1 MNFEPEMH
9 ETNATPTS
17 HAESSVFRI
26 LVCASRPEMIAL
38 TALLDASDGR
48 CRCIVSND
56 VDEFR
61 GRLLEDRCE
70 VVLVSEEDLDRSLA
84 DDVRRLQP
92 HCSLVVAAPTVD
104 VDGIRRAMQ
113 FGATDFL
120 SGPMSAEEVERRI
133 EGASR
138 RSRER
143 IEHEERMHRLRSLS
157 RRLEAETRSDVDL
170 EPGIDGEES
179 PSEACADETNSE
191 MSIDRESD
199 QVRRLDE
206 VAMCSEFRTLIRQE
220 LDVEDLLRTALEYL
234 LVKTGPTN
242 AAVYLAGGDDSFGLG
257 AYVNCDLPR
266 KSVEPM
272 LRRLCDE
279 ACPAVAEHVDVLRFE
294 DAKDFVSE
302 CELGPDVSADIEMV
316 AVPCHHDG
324 ECFAV
329 MFLFRD
335 SEQGFEDE
343 TAQVLGAL
351 RSILAEQL
359 ATLIRVHNRL
369 ENAWPDAPAD
379 GETDEETDEDL
390 GWDDLAA

>member
-1 MNFEPEMH
+1 
-9 ETNATPTS
+9 
-17 HAESSVFRI
+17 
-26 LVCASRPEMIAL
+26 
-38 TALLDASDGR
+38 
-48 CRCIVSND
+48 
-56 VDEFR
+56 
-61 GRLLEDRCE
+61 
-70 VVLVSEEDLDRSLA
+70 
-84 DDVRRLQP
+84 
-92 HCSLVVAAPTVD
+92 
-104 VDGIRRAMQ
+104 
-113 FGATDFL
+113 
-120 SGPMSAEEVERRI
+120 
-133 EGASR
+133 
-138 RSRER
+138 
-143 IEHEERMHRLRSLS
+143 
-157 RRLEAETRSDVDL
+157 
-170 EPGIDGEES
+170 
-179 PSEACADETNSE
+179 
-191 MSIDRESD
+191 
-199 QVRRLDE
+199 
-206 VAMCSEFRTLIRQE
+206 MCSEFRTLIRQE

-294 DAKDFVSE
+294 DAKEFVSD
-302 CELGPDVSADIEMV
+302 CELGAEVSEDIEMV

-359 ATLIRVHNRL
+359 ATLIRVGVIWMGPCCSASVSGFFEGALLVPLCLLTTTRL
-369 ENAWPDAPAD
+369 LSI
-379 GETDEETDEDL
+379 GTS
-390 GWDDLAA
+390 LA

>member
-17 HAESSVFRI
+17 HTGSTVFQI

-38 TALLDASDGR
+38 TALLEASDGR
-48 CRCIVSND
+48 CRCIVSTD

-70 VVLVSEEDLDRSLA
+70 VVLIAEEDLDRSLA

-92 HCSLVVAAPTVD
+92 HGSVVVAAPTVD
-104 VDGIRRAMQ
+104 VDGIRQAMQ

-133 EGASR
+133 EGAAR

-157 RRLEAETRSDVDL
+157 RRLDTEARPAADPEEVATAHEAPVET
-170 EPGIDGEES
+170 P
-179 PSEACADETNSE
+179 ADEAITDAPLE
-191 MSIDRESD
+191 GDSD

-242 AAVYLAGGDDSFGLG
+242 AAVYLAGGDESFGLG

-266 KSVEPM
+266 KSAEPM

-294 DAKDFVSE
+294 DAKEFVTE
-302 CELGPDVSADIEMV
+302 CELGSDVSSDLEMV

-335 SEQGFEDE
+335 SEQGFEDD

-369 ENAWPDAPAD
+369 ENTWPDAPA
-379 GETDEETDEDL
+379 DEETDEDL

>member
-17 HAESSVFRI
+17 HAESSVFRV

-38 TALLDASDGR
+38 TALLEASDGR

-92 HCSLVVAAPTVD
+92 HGSVVVAAPTVD

-113 FGATDFL
+113 LGATDFL

-133 EGASR
+133 EAAAR

-143 IEHEERMHRLRSLS
+143 VEHEERMHRLRSLS
-157 RRLEAETRSDVDL
+157 RRLEAEARAAEDL
-170 EPGIDGEES
+170 ESADTSEEV
-179 PSEACADETNSE
+179 PTEPAGPETTSEPPFAGG
-191 MSIDRESD
+191 SD
-199 QVRRLDE
+199 QVRKLDE

-220 LDVEDLLRTALEYL
+220 LDVEDLLRTALEFL

-242 AAVYLAGGDDSFGLG
+242 AAVYLAGGDESFGLG

-279 ACPAVAEHVDVLRFE
+279 ACPAVAEHIDVLRFE

-302 CELGPDVSADIEMV
+302 CELGPEVSADLEMV

-335 SEQGFEDE
+335 SEHGFEDE

-379 GETDEETDEDL
+379 DEDTDEDL

>member
-9 ETNATPTS
+9 DTNAIPSSPTGS
-17 HAESSVFRI
+17 PVFRVQ
-26 LVCASRPEMIAL
+26 VCASRPEMIAL
-38 TALLDASDGR
+38 AALLEASDGR
-48 CRCIVSND
+48 CRCTVSCD

-70 VVLVSEEDLDRSLA
+70 VLLVAEEDLDRSLA
-84 DDVRRLQP
+84 EDVRRLQP
-92 HCSLVVAAPTVD
+92 HGSMVVAAPTVD
-104 VDGIRRAMQ
+104 VDGLRRAMQ
-113 FGATDFL
+113 YGATDFL
-120 SGPMSAEEVERRI
+120 SGPMSAEEVESRI
-133 EGASR
+133 EGAAR

-143 IEHEERMHRLRSLS
+143 TEHEERMHRLRNLS
-157 RRLEAETRSDVDL
+157 RRLEAGHRPPADVDPAVDA
-170 EPGIDGEES
+170 EASPES
-179 PSEACADETNSE
+179 PAEEACPPAPAEGDA
-191 MSIDRESD
+191 D

-242 AAVYLAGGDDSFGLG
+242 AAVYLAGGDESFGLG

-272 LRRLCDE
+272 LQRLCDE

-294 DAKDFVSE
+294 DAMDFVKECDLGSE
-302 CELGPDVSADIEMV
+302 VSTDLEMV

-351 RSILAEQL
+351 RAILAEQL

-369 ENAWPDAPAD
+369 ENAWPEEPAD
-379 GETDEETDEDL
+379 EDADEDL

>member
-17 HAESSVFRI
+17 HAGSAAFQV

-38 TALLDASDGR
+38 AALLEASDGR

-70 VVLVSEEDLDRSLA
+70 VVLVAEEDLDRSLA

-92 HCSLVVAAPTVD
+92 HGSVVVAAPTVD

-113 FGATDFL
+113 LGATDFL
-120 SGPMSAEEVERRI
+120 SGPMSAEDVERRI
-133 EGASR
+133 DGAAR

-143 IEHEERMHRLRSLS
+143 MEHEERMHRLRSLS
-157 RRLEAETRSDVDL
+157 RRLEAETREVEDL
-170 EPGIDGEES
+170 EGSATDEETS
-179 PSEACADETNSE
+179 VGLPADEAMSE
-191 MSIDRESD
+191 LPTEGDSD
-199 QVRRLDE
+199 QVRKLDE

-272 LRRLCDE
+272 LQRLCDE

-302 CELGPDVSADIEMV
+302 CDLGPDVSSDLEMV

-351 RSILAEQL
+351 RAILAEQL

-369 ENAWPDAPAD
+369 ENTWPDAPAD
-379 GETDEETDEDL
+379 EEGDEDL
-390 GWDDLAA
+390 DWDDLAA

>member
-9 ETNATPTS
+9 EPNATPTS
-17 HAESSVFRI
+17 HAGSPVFQV
-26 LVCASRPEMIAL
+26 LVCASRPEMLAL
-38 TALLDASDGR
+38 TALLEASDGR

-70 VVLVSEEDLDRSLA
+70 VVLVADEDLDRSLA

-92 HCSLVVAAPTVD
+92 HGSVVVAAPTVD

-133 EGASR
+133 ESAAR

-143 IEHEERMHRLRSLS
+143 IEHEERMHRLRNLS
-157 RRLEAETRSDVDL
+157 RRLEAEARPADDLDQSTMDEATPAGLPVDQTASDLPL
-170 EPGIDGEES
+170 EGD
-179 PSEACADETNSE
+179 D
-191 MSIDRESD
+191 SD
-199 QVRRLDE
+199 QFRKLDE

-242 AAVYLAGGDDSFGLG
+242 AAVYLAGGDESFGLG

-294 DAKDFVSE
+294 DAKEFVSE
-302 CELGPDVSADIEMV
+302 CELGSEVSSDLEMV

-369 ENAWPDAPAD
+369 ENNWPDAPAD
-379 GETDEETDEDL
+379 EETDEGLD
-390 GWDDLAA
+390 WDDLAA

>member
-1 MNFEPEMH
+1 
-9 ETNATPTS
+9 
-17 HAESSVFRI
+17 
-26 LVCASRPEMIAL
+26 MIAL
-38 TALLDASDGR
+38 TALLEASDGR

-70 VVLVSEEDLDRSLA
+70 VVLVAQEDLDLSLA
-84 DDVRRLQP
+84 EDFRRLQP
-92 HCSLVVAAPTVD
+92 HGSLVVAAPTVD

-133 EGASR
+133 DAAAR

-143 IEHEERMHRLRSLS
+143 VEHEERMHRLRSLS
-157 RRLEAETRSDVDL
+157 RRLEAETRPVDDL
-170 EPGIDGEES
+170 EKATAEEQASAGS
-179 PSEACADETNSE
+179 PTDDTAPATPFEGDA
-191 MSIDRESD
+191 D
-199 QVRRLDE
+199 QVRKLDE

-294 DAKDFVSE
+294 DAKEFVSD
-302 CELGPDVSADIEMV
+302 CELGAEVSEDIEMV

-369 ENAWPDAPAD
+369 ENGWPDAPA
-379 GETDEETDEDL
+379 DEETDEDL